1 MKQNYFRLHEQNFM
15 TKNEYIFSCNNV
27 TNIRISKKK
36 YYKNIFNKIK
46 TDSKQTWKTINNILN
61 GQQKKNKFEI
71 KSVLFND
78 ITFKDSS

>member
-1 MKQNYFRLHEQNFM
+1 M
-15 TKNEYIFSCNNV
+15 TN
-27 TNIRISKKK
+27 NIRISKNK
-36 YYKNIFNKIK
+36 YYDNAFKKIK